1 MTENMINIMTVDAD
15 TFFQAIDP
23 RAPLF
28 IDNEEIDE
36 KYYIDFSPVR
46 GQQVIKDLKS
56 TITRWSKGK
65 PTCQLFTGHIGCGKS
80 TELWRLKQQLETA
93 GYHVVYFESEKN
105 LEMVDVD
112 VSDILLTIAQK
123 VSESLEKLERLN
135 LEEPK
140 RLKGLLQ
147 SIVKLLQTEIE
158 FSAETTVPGVG
169 KLSASSDGSFSADL
183 GMVEVKA
190 DEEGLEFVA
199 SGIGK
204 ISAQAKGSPELR
216 TKLREYLGPR
226 TPGIIEMINKELLE
240 PADQKLKEYGKKGL
254 VVIADNLDKVD
265 SSPKPWGRNQQEYLF
280 VDRGEQLTS
289 LQCHL
294 IYTLPI
300 ALRFSNDYGTLTQ
313 RFETP
318 KILPMVAT
326 QLRDGSECIPGME
339 LMRQLVLARAFPELK
354 PQERLARVT
363 EVFDS
368 QETLDYL
375 CWVSGGHVRNMFRMV
390 LDALKEEDDL
400 PISRGSVNNVVR
412 NYRNEQLLAIDDHEW
427 ELLRQVVQTKKVTGD
442 DGYQILIRSMFVY
455 EYQYNQSSWF
465 NINPLLKDAPE
476 LKIS

>member
-1 MTENMINIMTVDAD
+1 M
-15 TFFQAIDP
+15 
-23 RAPLF
+23 
-28 IDNEEIDE
+28 
-36 KYYIDFSPVR
+36 
-46 GQQVIKDLKS
+46 
-56 TITRWSKGK
+56 
-65 PTCQLFTGHIGCGKS
+65 
-80 TELWRLKQQLETA
+80 
-93 GYHVVYFESEKN
+93 
-105 LEMVDVD
+105 
-112 VSDILLTIAQK
+112 
-123 VSESLEKLERLN
+123 
-135 LEEPK
+135 EEPK

-183 GMVEVKA
+183 GIVEVKA

-254 VVIADNLDKVD
+254 VVIADSLDKVD

-313 RFETP
+313 RFDAP

-326 QLRDGSECIPGME
+326 QLQDGSECIAGME
-339 LMRQLVLARAFPELK
+339 LMRQLVLARAFPELT

-400 PISRGSVNNVVR
+400 PISRGSVDNVVR

-455 EYQYNQSSWF
+455 EYQYDQSSWF